1 MQDDRH
7 LTSAPPPERPARATY
22 DDATTRVCQAYPNVI
37 ADGALTN
44 VVY

>member
-7 LTSAPPPERPARATY
+7 LTSATPERPTRATD

>member
-7 LTSAPPPERPARATY
+7 PTSATPERPARATY